1 MCANR
6 TLFKNFFKWV
16 HFFISTVFTCSV
28 RGICHHREDVLQD
41 VTEVG
46 LVEALCRCLLC
57 RHVLQE
63 SVQDLQTCRT
73 PEHINT
79 GGRTYRLPKTLHC
92 FLINILH
99 AEICGSQLQFFTF
112 IFSLKNPARTFILF
126 FTDIDLLELK

>member
-6 TLFKNFFKWV
+6 TLFKNFLNGL
-16 HFFISTVFTCSV
+16 ISLFPHSCRVFTCSV

-63 SVQDLQTCRT
+63 SVQNLQTCRT
-73 PEHINT
+73 PGHINT
-79 GGRTYRLPKTLHC
+79 GGRTYRFHKTLH
-92 FLINILH
+92 
-99 AEICGSQLQFFTF
+99 
-112 IFSLKNPARTFILF
+112 
-126 FTDIDLLELK
+126 